1 MYRMIG
7 CGRIRVHHVTIGP
20 FEWISIYGIFMMIL
34 IIMAWKMEM
43 WSNPKDRMMY
53 HVVVVAAAAAAAAVD
68 HDDDDTIYKD
78 FLSF

>member
-1 MYRMIG
+1 MIG

-34 IIMAWKMEM
+34 ITMAWKMEM
-43 WSNPKDRMMY
+43 WSNPKDCMMY
-53 HVVVVAAAAAAAAVD
+53 HVVVVAAAVADAVD
-68 HDDDDTIYKD
+68 DDDDDTIYKD